1 MTAAAV
7 KAAAR
12 KAALDRRAVAK
23 AAGRDDAVQAALAA
37 YLAGHA
43 GKALAGYMPIRSEVD
58 PTPVMARWDGDVAVP
73 VIVAADAP
81 LVFHR
86 WTPGAA
92 MVPGPFGAAVP
103 ARADPV
109 VPQVVIVPL
118 VAFDRAGGRLGYG
131 GGFYDRTLAQLRAG
145 GDVHAVGVAFA
156 AQEDPC
162 LVQEPT
168 DARLDAV
175 VTEAG
180 LHRFT

>member
-1 MTAAAV
+1 MNLQQA

-12 KAALDRRAVAK
+12 KAALDRRAAAK
-23 AAGRDDAVQAALAA
+23 AAGLDGAAQAELAG

-43 GKALAGYMPIRSEVD
+43 GKVLAGYRPIRSEVD
-58 PTPVMARWDGDVAVP
+58 PTPVMAGWDGVVAVP
-73 VIVAADAP
+73 VIVAPDAP

-86 WTPGAA
+86 WSAGAA

-131 GGFYDRTLAQLRAG
+131 GGFYDRTLAGLRAG
-145 GDVHAVGVAFA
+145 GDVHAVGFAFA
-156 AQEDPC
+156 AQEQAR
-162 LVQEPT
+162 LVQEAT
-168 DARLDAV
+168 DQPLDAV
-175 VTEAG
+175 VTDTG
-180 LHRFT
+180 VIRFG